1 MTDITIIR
9 HHHHG
14 KPDGNPIPVRVDRWT
29 LAKTRWRGEADD
41 GKSFGFDLEHP
52 LTHGD
57 LIADNYI
64 IQQTP
69 EPVLVIPRAP
79 EMDIATLAW
88 SIGNLHQALQV
99 TPRELITADD
109 PALRP
114 LLDGMNLYYR
124 CEQRIFNPLRGQHHH
139 H

>member
-9 HHHHG
+9 HAYEG
-14 KPDGNPIPVRVDRWT
+14 KVTENPTPLHVDRWT

-41 GKSFGFDLEHP
+41 GRAFGFDLEHP
-52 LTHGD
+52 LKHGD
-57 LIADNYI
+57 AITENYVIA
-64 IQQTP
+64 QKP

-79 EMDIATLAW
+79 EMDLATLAW
-88 SIGNLHQALQV
+88 SIGNLHQALEV

-109 PALRP
+109 SALRP

-124 CEQRIFNPLRGQHHH
+124 PEQRIFKPLRAHHH
-139 H
+139 HH